1 MLMSGRPPM
10 APEESLQLVVLGD
23 VLKVNAAIL
32 VTRAFGLRNL
42 KDLQPLGQLSD
53 PLRPWERERFRE
65 TDGTTL
71 IELDL
76 RRLVAAEQ
84 FSAIGT

>member
-1 MLMSGRPPM
+1 MT
-10 APEESLQLVVLGD
+10 PEQSLQLVVLGET
-23 VLKVNAAIL
+23 LKVNAAIL

-42 KDLQPLGQLSD
+42 KDLQLLGVLSD
-53 PLRPWERERFRE
+53 PQRPWERERFRE

-76 RRLVAAEQ
+76 RRLVASEQ
-84 FSAIGT
+84 FAAIGT